1 MQFPHHMEGGLYTL
15 ASKLFTDFTAIFH
28 QESSYLERS
37 CMLLCSHPFPL
48 SLPFSLL
55 IFIYLSREFRDS
67 FGRVRDGSDMVWI
80 WECSCLVVTN

>member
-37 CMLLCSHPFPL
+37 RMLLCFPL
-48 SLPFSLL
+48 PLPFSLL
-55 IFIYLSREFRDS
+55 IFIYLLRREFRDS
-67 FGRVRDGSDMVWI
+67 FGRVRDGSDVVWI